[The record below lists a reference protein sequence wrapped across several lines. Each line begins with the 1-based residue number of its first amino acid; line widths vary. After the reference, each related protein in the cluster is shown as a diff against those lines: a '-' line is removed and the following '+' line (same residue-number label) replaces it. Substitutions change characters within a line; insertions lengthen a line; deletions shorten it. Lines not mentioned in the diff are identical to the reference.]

1 MLATVFIVD
10 DDAAIRVGLQRLLQ
24 SAGYLARAFDSAD
37 TFLAATPADAEAC
50 LVLDVAMPGLNG
62 LELQEAVAARGWVLP
77 IVFLTGRGDVP
88 ASVKAM
94 KGGAVDFLTKPV
106 DQAVLF
112 EAIGRAFIRARTERR
127 DHADVAALRAR
138 FDTLTPREKEVMRLV
153 AAGLLNKQIASG
165 LGAAEKTIKVHR
177 GRVMQKMQ
185 AQSVAD
191 LVRAADRLGVG
202 EPTRRAPTT

>member
-1 MLATVFIVD
+1 MTTPRFAS
-10 DDAAIRVGLQRLLQ
+10 GC
-24 SAGYLARAFDSAD
+24 SACCNRSADLARAFDSAD

-112 EAIGRAFIRARTERR
+112 EAIGRAF
-127 DHADVAALRAR
+127 DPGPD
-138 FDTLTPREKEVMRLV
+138 
-153 AAGLLNKQIASG
+153 
-165 LGAAEKTIKVHR
+165 
-177 GRVMQKMQ
+177 
-185 AQSVAD
+185 
-191 LVRAADRLGVG
+191 
-202 EPTRRAPTT
+202 RAP